1 MARLASNSYG
11 KARIRLVK
19 VIRHGDRHDVKD
31 LTVGVRLEGDFEE
44 AHVAGDNRKILP
56 TDTMKNTVY
65 ALAASLRIDQ
75 IEQFGIALVGHFLRE
90 NPQVSRARVEISERA
105 WGRLPVN
112 GRPHDHAFVDSGTE
126 RRTAS
131 VTSNGERVSVVAGI
145 EGLQILKTTGSAF
158 SGFLKDPFTTLRET
172 QDRILA
178 TTLTAKWTYI
188 KPEVTFGPYW
198 LGVRQALLDTF
209 SIHDSQSVQHT
220 LYAMAEAVLSAYEE
234 IAEITLTMPNRHH
247 LLVDLS
253 SFKLENRNEIF
264 VATEEPHGV
273 IDATITR

>member
-1 MARLASNSYG
+1 MARLGSNSYG

-158 SGFLKDPFTTLRET
+158 AGFLKDPFTTLRET

-273 IDATITR
+273 IEATITR

>member
-65 ALAASLRIDQ
+65 ALAGGVRIDQ
-75 IEQFGIALVGHFLRE
+75 IEQFGIALAGHFLRE
-90 NPQVSRARVEISERA
+90 NPQVSRARVEIAERLWA
-105 WGRLPVN
+105 RLPVG
-112 GRPHDHAFVDSGTE
+112 GRPHDHAFLDSAGE

-158 SGFLKDPFTTLRET
+158 AGFLKDSFTTLRET

-198 LGVRQALLDTF
+198 LGVRQALLETF
-209 SIHDSQSVQHT
+209 AVHHSESVQHT
-220 LYAMAEAVLSAYEE
+220 LYAMADAVLSAYEE
-234 IAEITLTMPNRHH
+234 IAEITLAMPNRHH

-253 SFKLENRNEIF
+253 PFKLENRNEIF

-273 IDATITR
+273 IEATVCR

>member
-1 MARLASNSYG
+1 MRSW
-11 KARIRLVK
+11 
-19 VIRHGDRHDVKD
+19 
-31 LTVGVRLEGDFEE
+31 
-44 AHVAGDNRKILP
+44 
-56 TDTMKNTVY
+56 M
-65 ALAASLRIDQ
+65 
-75 IEQFGIALVGHFLRE
+75 
-90 NPQVSRARVEISERA
+90 
-105 WGRLPVN
+105 
-112 GRPHDHAFVDSGTE
+112 SGTE

-158 SGFLKDPFTTLRET
+158 AGFLKDPFTTLRET

-188 KPEVTFGPYW
+188 KPDVTFGPYW

-209 SIHDSQSVQHT
+209 SVHDSQSVQHT

-234 IAEITLTMPNRHH
+234 IAEITLTLPNRHH

-253 SFKLENRNEIF
+253 SFGLENRNEIF

-273 IDATITR
+273 IEATISR

>member
-1 MARLASNSYG
+1 
-11 KARIRLVK
+11 
-19 VIRHGDRHDVKD
+19 VKD

-145 EGLQILKTTGSAF
+145 DGLQILKTTGSAF
-158 SGFLKDPFTTLRET
+158 AGFLKDPFTTLRET

-253 SFKLENRNEIF
+253 SFTLENRNEIF

-273 IDATITR
+273 IEATITR

>member
-44 AHVAGDNRKILP
+44 AHVVGDNRKILP

-65 ALAASLRIDQ
+65 ALAASLKIDQ
-75 IEQFGIALVGHFLRE
+75 IEQFGITLVGHFLRE

-112 GRPHDHAFVDSGTE
+112 GRPHNHAFVDSGTE

-158 SGFLKDPFTTLRET
+158 AGFLKDPFTTLRET
-172 QDRILA
+172 QDRIFA

-253 SFKLENRNEIF
+253 SFKVENRNEIF

-273 IDATITR
+273 IEATITR

>member
-44 AHVAGDNRKILP
+44 AHVVGDNRKILP

-65 ALAASLRIDQ
+65 ALAASLKIDQ
-75 IEQFGIALVGHFLRE
+75 IEPFGIALVGHFLRE

-158 SGFLKDPFTTLRET
+158 AGFLKDPFTTLRET
-172 QDRILA
+172 QDRIFA

-188 KPEVTFGPYW
+188 KPDVTFGPYW

-273 IDATITR
+273 IEATITR

>member
-1 MARLASNSYG
+1 MARLGVNSYG

-19 VIRHGDRHDVKD
+19 VARHGDRHDLKD

-44 AHVAGDNRKILP
+44 AHVAGDNRKVLP

-65 ALAASLRIDQ
+65 ALAAGVRLDQ
-75 IEQFGIALVGHFLRE
+75 IEQFGLALAAHFLRE
-90 NPQVSRARVEISERA
+90 NPQVSRARIEIAERVWA
-105 WGRLPVN
+105 RLPVG
-112 GRPHDHAFVDSGTE
+112 GRPHDHAFVDAGGE

-145 EGLQILKTTGSAF
+145 DGLQILKTTGSGFA
-158 SGFLKDPFTTLRET
+158 GFLRDPFTTLRET
-172 QDRILA
+172 RDRIFA

-198 LGVRQALLDTF
+198 LGVRQALLETF
-209 SIHDSQSVQHT
+209 SVHDSMSVQHT
-220 LYAMAEAVLSAYEE
+220 LYAMADAVLSAYEE
-234 IAEITLTMPNRHH
+234 IAEITLLLPNRHH
-247 LLVDLS
+247 LPVDLS
-253 SFKLENRNEIF
+253 PFGLENKNEIF

-273 IDATITR
+273 IEATVSR

>member
-145 EGLQILKTTGSAF
+145 DGLQILKTTGSAF
-158 SGFLKDPFTTLRET
+158 AGFLKDPFTTLRET

-253 SFKLENRNEIF
+253 SFTLENRNEIF

-273 IDATITR
+273 IEATITR

>member
-65 ALAASLRIDQ
+65 ALAASLRLDQ

-158 SGFLKDPFTTLRET
+158 AGFLKDPFTTLRET

-264 VATEEPHGV
+264 VATDEPHGV
-273 IDATITR
+273 IEATVTR

>member
-1 MARLASNSYG
+1 MARLAANSYG

-75 IEQFGIALVGHFLRE
+75 IEQLGIALVGHFLRE

-158 SGFLKDPFTTLRET
+158 AGFLKDPFTTLRET

-273 IDATITR
+273 IEATITR

>member
-158 SGFLKDPFTTLRET
+158 AGFLKDPFTTLRET

-234 IAEITLTMPNRHH
+234 IAEITLSMPNRHH

-273 IDATITR
+273 IEATVTR

>member
-1 MARLASNSYG
+1 MARLGSNSYG

-158 SGFLKDPFTTLRET
+158 AGFLKDPFTTLRET

-188 KPEVTFGPYW
+188 KPDVTFGPYW

-273 IDATITR
+273 IEATITR

>member
-56 TDTMKNTVY
+56 TDTTKNTVY

-158 SGFLKDPFTTLRET
+158 AGFLKDPFTTLRET

-209 SIHDSQSVQHT
+209 SIHESQSVQHT

-273 IDATITR
+273 IEATITR